1 MKEDV
6 VEGLKDQIS
15 RVPVFDI
22 LKELLQDGT
31 IIDVSTNR
39 RDHKLY
45 VNDDNLLVSVPR
57 ELEEFEKAFISLLQ
71 KSIKKIDDIDF
82 SAVSKRLGM
91 QESDPAKWSDSE
103 IVKYSS
109 FEFESWKES
118 LEVQKKNTDLLT
130 SASVR
135 IFRSADKI
143 KALLNKLD
151 KKEILRHSSNLREL
165 DSQIEREISS
175 LDIEPMESSYD
186 VSDFQI
192 TLLAHGAVAIFYLL
206 RDTIFYRSTMIWP
219 NTIHDKETLKKLY
232 SIVYVGIA
240 NLQLNLAE
248 FLSST
253 KVRLIANPVE
263 YKNSIEFI
271 IRFVGALGDHTISS
285 CVLYYCDMDMLPI
298 IDSIATSVS
307 KINKEIKDYGY
318 SNPMVNQLAEGFRII
333 MEREETKRKKEEA
346 LASLREAEEER
357 RESIVRLGAALKKLQ
372 SAARTRAN

>member
-1 MKEDV
+1 M
-6 VEGLKDQIS
+6 
-15 RVPVFDI
+15 
-22 LKELLQDGT
+22 
-31 IIDVSTNR
+31 
-39 RDHKLY
+39 
-45 VNDDNLLVSVPR
+45 
-57 ELEEFEKAFISLLQ
+57 
-71 KSIKKIDDIDF
+71 
-82 SAVSKRLGM
+82 
-91 QESDPAKWSDSE
+91 
-103 IVKYSS
+103 
-109 FEFESWKES
+109 
-118 LEVQKKNTDLLT
+118 
-130 SASVR
+130 
-135 IFRSADKI
+135 
-143 KALLNKLD
+143 NKLD